1 MRNSRS
7 RLGAVWGLSLFA
19 ASACGDMKAAD
30 EERAGASANA
40 QSRGTAASGAEE
52 KDQKDWVVEGAEKLP
67 PAAASAA
74 PTDWGDAAEANGKD
88 VVDLRGPVGLRGI
101 GEGGGGK
108 GVAPGIG
115 NGAGPSRARSPRQ
128 RVEMGSMG
136 GASEAPPVGIVPTPR
151 VDEVALTEAV
161 LDPNGRYATTYRP
174 GAGHLAAF
182 ESAVALGIVPAAER
196 EVVSDVGARYI
207 PAFAAPKGHALDL
220 HNELERGK
228 MPPEGGQVHVR
239 LSLRSTTEA
248 ATERPPLAVV
258 VVLDVSGSMRGKL
271 IQSARDAATAL
282 VDKLDAKDQFSLV
295 TFSTEAHVLVPLG
308 VVGAQRDKLKK
319 TIEGITEGGGTNIG
333 EGLNLGYAE
342 AQKKEVK
349 SDAVKVVMLLSDG
362 RANDGITDRRKLS
375 QLSLRA
381 FENGI
386 QTSSFGLGSDFD
398 GPLMSQIASD
408 GAGGYYYLP
417 DSSQISKALT
427 TELDKRLDPVAT
439 AVEVRVRLKPGIELL
454 NVYGS
459 RRLTQE
465 ESSRVRAIEVAQDK
479 ATEKRDHIK
488 ANRKDDL
495 EGGMRFFMPVFAR
508 DDSHSILLKLRVPEG
523 VGPKDLALVEIKY
536 KDRVTKKNVTEE
548 MPLKI
553 EYAKS
558 DAESYASYDPSVRKT
573 VQGFAAGETLTK
585 AARLIADNRREEAVT
600 LLTEREG
607 LLWNAS
613 AMLNEPLFMDDA
625 KRLARLRS
633 HAEGKGSMKDPLVL
647 AMVLETAGGAHLH

>member
-7 RLGAVWGLSLFA
+7 RLGAVWGISLFA
-19 ASACGDMKAAD
+19 ASACGQMKSAS
-30 EERAGASANA
+30 EEG
-40 QSRGTAASGAEE
+40 
-52 KDQKDWVVEGAEKLP
+52 
-67 PAAASAA
+67 AAASAREQAKGSAAARTPTAEEDTVSEGTEKDPSPSPQATAA
-74 PTDWGDAAEANGKD
+74 PSARADIGYGSGD
-88 VVDLRGPVGLRGI
+88 LGLSGI
-101 GEGGGGK
+101 GHGGGAGP
-108 GVAPGIG
+108 APGFG
-115 NGAGPSRARSPRQ
+115 NGAAPSKMRARG
-128 RVEMGSMG
+128 EMGRMG
-136 GASEAPPVGIVPTPR
+136 GAPASPPGPSGIVARPAADP
-151 VDEVALTEAV
+151 VPLTEAV

-207 PAFAAPKGHALDL
+207 PSFDAPKGHALDL

-228 MPPEGGQVHVR
+228 LPPTGGPVHVR
-239 LSLRSTTEA
+239 LSLRSTAQA

-295 TFSTEAHVLVPLG
+295 TFSTEARVLVPLG

-319 TIEGITEGGGTNIG
+319 TIEGIKEEGGTNIG
-333 EGLNLGYAE
+333 EGLSLGYAE

-349 SDAVKVVMLLSDG
+349 TDAVKVVMLLSDG

-417 DSSQISKALT
+417 DSSQISKALS

-439 AVEVRVRLKPGIELL
+439 AVEVRVRLKPGIDLL

-465 ESSRVRAIEVAQDK
+465 EASRVRAIEVAQDK
-479 ATEKRDHIK
+479 ATEKRDKIK
-488 ANRKDDL
+488 ANRKDDV

-548 MPLKI
+548 IPLKV

-558 DAESYASYDPSVRKT
+558 DAESYASLDPSVRKT

-585 AARLIADNRREEAVT
+585 AAQLIADNRRDEAVT
-600 LLTEREG
+600 LLAEREG
-607 LLWNAS
+607 LLFNAA
-613 AMLNEPLFMDDA
+613 AMLSEPLFVDDA

-633 HAEGKGSMKDPLVL
+633 HAEGKGALKDPLVL